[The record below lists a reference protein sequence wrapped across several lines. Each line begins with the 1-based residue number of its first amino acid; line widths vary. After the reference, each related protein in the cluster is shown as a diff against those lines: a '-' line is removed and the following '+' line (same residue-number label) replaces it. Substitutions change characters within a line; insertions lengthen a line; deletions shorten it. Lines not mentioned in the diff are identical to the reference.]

1 MHTISELFPFVG
13 FYSVPF
19 IILLFSGFVSKQFKR
34 LRLSIKL
41 VDLIIPYMFLL
52 LFIMSHLYL
61 PINLIPYIAIII
73 SLIAISLATYLA
85 FYKKELSIYMFIRI
99 WWRIVFIV
107 CLVAYIG
114 AGIWVFFL

>member
-1 MHTISELFPFVG
+1 
-13 FYSVPF
+13 
-19 IILLFSGFVSKQFKR
+19 
-34 LRLSIKL
+34 
-41 VDLIIPYMFLL
+41 MFLL

-85 FYKKELSIYMFIRI
+85 FYKKELSIYTFIRI

-114 AGIWVFFL
+114 TGIWVFFL